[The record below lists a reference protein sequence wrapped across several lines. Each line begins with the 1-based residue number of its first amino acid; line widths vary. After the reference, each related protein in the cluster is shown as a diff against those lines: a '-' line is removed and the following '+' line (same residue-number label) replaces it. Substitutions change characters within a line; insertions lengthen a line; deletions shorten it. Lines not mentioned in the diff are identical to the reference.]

1 MHFLLAFALLAQP
14 AAQTPPPEPPR
25 FGDLFTDWR
34 AANQEALD
42 QERSLDAAANAPTRT
57 VAQAEALGDRV
68 GRIVAEG
75 ECEEGERIAREAGDF
90 ALVRAVQNH
99 CRRLPAGEL
108 PAWAEP
114 GQQPQ

>member
-1 MHFLLAFALLAQP
+1 MHFLLALAASMAQP
-14 AAQTPPPEPPR
+14 AAAPPPPESSR
-25 FGDLFTDWR
+25 FGVLFTDWR
-34 AANQEALD
+34 SANSQALEQE
-42 QERSLDAAANAPTRT
+42 QSRNAAANAPART

-75 ECEEGERIAREAGDF
+75 ACEEGERIAREAGDF

-99 CRRLPAGEL
+99 CRRLPAGQL

-114 GQQPQ
+114 D